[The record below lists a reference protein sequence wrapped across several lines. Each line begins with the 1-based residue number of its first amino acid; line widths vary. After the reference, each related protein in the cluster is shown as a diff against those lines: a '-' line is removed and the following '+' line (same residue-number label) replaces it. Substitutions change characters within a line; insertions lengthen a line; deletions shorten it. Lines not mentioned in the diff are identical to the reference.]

1 MNVNDIFEDW
11 DAIEIA
17 VNTYAKQNGFVAVK
31 YRKELDA
38 IDKSITRRRV
48 YTCWKSR
55 TNNPKKVEN
64 IDLHHD
70 STSIKTNCLWQVCF
84 YFGKSSAVIHLTKF
98 DDKHNHQC
106 DPVTIDLAP
115 KNSRLPKEILDKIE
129 HYTTNGHL
137 GAGQQYDLIT
147 KEFPKHPIKKK
158 NLYNAIQKSRGIRV
172 HDESD
177 AAIMLSYLMKLR
189 DKDPEYIIIPR
200 LEGPSNELTGLFWMT
215 SQQRNELWPKF
226 HDVVIH
232 DNTAKTNR
240 YEMALSLFVGIDNNF
255 KTRVLAQALIKY
267 ETQADYSW
275 ILQCTLEATSNLSPV
290 VLFTDCDPGMIAAV
304 QVIYPTTRHLLCIYH
319 IIENVKKK
327 ARSKLRGEM
336 VKSFVKDFCCMRNS
350 YNQYEF
356 EIRYNEM
363 LKKYEPCRSY
373 LEKKLYPNRESWA
386 RYSVAKMFTAG
397 VESTQRVESLNGV
410 LKKHLNRGTL
420 LKELVKEIE
429 NELNKE
435 AQYSRIRDYYGS
447 NPSVGLP
454 STYETIFKDIDSVLK
469 GSLASIP
476 LSLQRGQMKQAL
488 LYQGSLISIEQIN
501 EINDEFDSIVEHV
514 YDRLQIRLRE
524 LLSDIDYKEIQEI
537 WEVSYIAASSTSKPH
552 YVVILKDMTLLCTC
566 MYIIN
571 QGMPCRHQYRIL
583 LQSNKA
589 IFHMGFI
596 HTRWF
601 ESIPTETNNYIT
613 IGQGTKAY
621 TTNSLQYINQMRTAS
636 VYTPNLKEKF
646 DKKFQYGTTMSVAK
660 TCVQIAVADR
670 RCYIG
675 INRTSYRIYSKISSE
690 YWLEYRSHPFY
701 ITIEYE

>member
-1 MNVNDIFEDW
+1 MQAGVLLDITGETNKLPNNEERISTSEMDNTNSILNVNDTFKDW
-11 DAIEIA
+11 DAVEIA

-38 IDKSITRRRV
+38 INKSITRRRV

-64 IDLHHD
+64 IDLHRD
-70 STSIKTNCLWQVCF
+70 STSTKTNCPWQVCF
-84 YFGKSSAVIHLTKF
+84 YFGKSSAVIRLTKF

-147 KEFPKHPIKKK
+147 KEFPEHPIKKK
-158 NLYNAIQKSRGIRV
+158 NLYNAIQKFRGIRI

-177 AAIMLSYLMKLR
+177 AAVMLSYLMKLR

-200 LEGPSNELTGLFWMT
+200 LEGSSNELTGLFWMT

-275 ILQCTLEATSNLSPV
+275 ILQCTLEATNNLSPI

-356 EIRYNEM
+356 EAKYNEM

-386 RYSVAKMFTAG
+386 RYSIAKMFTAG

-410 LKKHLNRGTL
+410 LKKHL
-420 LKELVKEIE
+420 
-429 NELNKE
+429 
-435 AQYSRIRDYYGS
+435 D
-447 NPSVGLP
+447 
-454 STYETIFKDIDSVLK
+454 
-469 GSLASIP
+469 
-476 LSLQRGQMKQAL
+476 
-488 LYQGSLISIEQIN
+488 
-501 EINDEFDSIVEHV
+501 
-514 YDRLQIRLRE
+514 
-524 LLSDIDYKEIQEI
+524 
-537 WEVSYIAASSTSKPH
+537 
-552 YVVILKDMTLLCTC
+552 
-566 MYIIN
+566 
-571 QGMPCRHQYRIL
+571 
-583 LQSNKA
+583 
-589 IFHMGFI
+589 
-596 HTRWF
+596 
-601 ESIPTETNNYIT
+601 
-613 IGQGTKAY
+613 
-621 TTNSLQYINQMRTAS
+621 
-636 VYTPNLKEKF
+636 
-646 DKKFQYGTTMSVAK
+646 
-660 TCVQIAVADR
+660 
-670 RCYIG
+670 
-675 INRTSYRIYSKISSE
+675 
-690 YWLEYRSHPFY
+690 
-701 ITIEYE
+701 